1 MDEPDGALQ
10 TRTEDEHASP
20 FNMLLG
26 YDDDHDDYDWM
37 WDPERH
43 LLQVSNGHQ
52 STDAPCSSEYEPEP
66 GLSPDN
72 SLQGA
77 NFPTPTSIGQN
88 FVMPTTP
95 SENAFELSN
104 GMSSYNDPNSRV

>member
-1 MDEPDGALQ
+1 MDEFDGALQ
-10 TRTEDEHASP
+10 TRTENEHASL
-20 FNMLLG
+20 FNKLPR
-26 YDDDHDDYDWM
+26 DEDDYDWM
-37 WDPERH
+37 SDPKRH
-43 LLQVSNGHQ
+43 LLQVLNDHQ

-66 GLSPDN
+66 GLSPDS

-88 FVMPTTP
+88 LVMPATP

-104 GMSSYNDPNSRV
+104 GMSPYNDPNSRT